1 MILRPATFADEKLL
15 LYWRNDPTV
24 LAVLPDSTPLSE
36 ERHKRWLAM
45 VLAGHEDS
53 LLYIAEIN
61 GVPIG
66 QARIER
72 AWKAISRKMDS
83 CLIGYSIG
91 EEYRGKGRGRW
102 LAEILVLKARE
113 IGYSTVAC
121 RIKRTNTLSI
131 EVARKAG
138 VDVIELF

>member
-1 MILRPATFADEKLL
+1 MIIRPATFADEKLL

-36 ERHKRWLAM
+36 ERHKRWLVM
-45 VLAGHEDS
+45 MLTGHDDS
-53 LLYIAEIN
+53 LLYIAEID

-66 QARIER
+66 QGRIER

-91 EEYRGKGRGRW
+91 EEYRGKGHGHR
-102 LAEILVLKARE
+102 LAEMLVFQARE
-113 IGYSTVAC
+113 VGYSTAAC